1 MAFNIAPFNVV
12 VVYASIKFME
22 KYVIFFTSGVL
33 GRIKQVTVS
42 HAATSFNAAACHS
55 RITGKQSRKE
65 RLANFA
71 ILCLVSLVYRG

>member
-71 ILCLVSLVYRG
+71 ILCFKSV

>member
-33 GRIKQVTVS
+33 RT
-42 HAATSFNAAACHS
+42 
-55 RITGKQSRKE
+55 
-65 RLANFA
+65 
-71 ILCLVSLVYRG
+71 Y